1 MPQTTD
7 AQDAVDT
14 PDATDGDKPL
24 KRGHLQTGA
33 TSTLKEQAITTTS
46 TTKTTSTPRTTADSG
61 KQVAKGGIVHMKA
74 SNGKAVGVVGEV
86 TVDVEQAAAN
96 RDRNTSTD
104 IDIDR
109 NEAGDTINAAAAAS
123 TSAQGDVAQNK
134 NKKGD
139 GNELDDDDFEFDE
152 FDDDDCGDIWG
163 WYSDLYDFVDV
174 FDENYSDWD
183 NFESDYEYDDDDD
196 DDIADDFFE

>member
-1 MPQTTD
+1 VACLPDRSLNPFTEKPVHVTLYKIRMPQTTD

-109 NEAGDTINAAAAAS
+109 NEAGDTINAAA
-123 TSAQGDVAQNK
+123 
-134 NKKGD
+134 
-139 GNELDDDDFEFDE
+139 
-152 FDDDDCGDIWG
+152 G